1 MAGVESYCQKDSLFG
16 KVSVS
21 EMPCRF
27 SIEDWF
33 YSNHATFFY
42 AQLAAVR
49 LVADDRA
56 GAQDALNRYFDGQFM
71 DHIAASGE
79 QPFEAVRANPYHYRC
94 FNLEAMI
101 VSQMCVVPRRG
112 H

>member
-1 MAGVESYCQKDSLFG
+1 M
-16 KVSVS
+16 
-21 EMPCRF
+21 
-27 SIEDWF
+27 IEDRF

-42 AQLAAVR
+42 AQLAAVK
-49 LVADDRA
+49 LAADDGS
-56 GAQDALNRYFDGQFM
+56 GAQDALNRYFDNQFM

-101 VSQMCVVPRRG
+101 VSLITVYRRSC
-112 H
+112 

>member
-1 MAGVESYCQKDSLFG
+1 MAGVESYCQKDGFFG
-16 KVSVS
+16 KVSIPEILCPLV
-21 EMPCRF
+21 
-27 SIEDWF
+27 IEGWL

-42 AQLAAVR
+42 AQLAAVK
-49 LVADDRA
+49 LMADDGT
-56 GAQDALNRYFDGQFM
+56 GAQDALNRYFNGQFM

-101 VSQMCVVPRRG
+101 VSRMAMLC
-112 H
+112 

>member
-1 MAGVESYCQKDSLFG
+1 MVRVESHCQEDGLLR
-16 KVSVS
+16 KVSAPETHRPPATKDCCS
-21 EMPCRF
+21 
-27 SIEDWF
+27 
-33 YSNHATFFY
+33 SNHATFFY

-49 LVADDRA
+49 LMADDET
-56 GAQDALNRYFDGQFM
+56 GAQEALNRYFNYQFM
-71 DHIAASGE
+71 DQIAASGE

-101 VSQMCVVPRRG
+101 VSQRATMRNG